1 MKTLGYIEY
10 IACGFIGDMM
20 LIISFM
26 ILLIMLAIS
35 GITKPFAHCLNYS

>member
-1 MKTLGYIEY
+1 MKALGYIEY

-26 ILLIMLAIS
+26 IFINHV
-35 GITKPFAHCLNYS
+35 GYFWDY